1 MITRARAYQLRAL
14 IEQAATSL
22 PDEDALEGIELFP
35 VWAAGVTYT
44 ADTRIR
50 YGGKLYRVVQAHTSQ
65 ADWLPDSTPALYTE
79 VAKPGEIPV
88 WKQPTGAQDAYN
100 TGDLVHYP
108 DADGPVYQSTIDN
121 NVWSPEAYPAGWE
134 VVA

>member
-14 IEQAATSL
+14 IEQAAASL
-22 PDEDALEGIELFP
+22 PDEDALSGIELFP
-35 VWAAGVTYT
+35 AWAAGVAYT

-50 YGGKLYRVVQAHTSQ
+50 YEGKLYRVVQAHTSQ

-88 WKQPTGAQDAYN
+88 WRQPTGAQDAYN

-108 DADGPVYQSTIDN
+108 DKDDPVYRSTIDG
-121 NVWSPEAYPAGWE
+121 NVWEPGVYGWE